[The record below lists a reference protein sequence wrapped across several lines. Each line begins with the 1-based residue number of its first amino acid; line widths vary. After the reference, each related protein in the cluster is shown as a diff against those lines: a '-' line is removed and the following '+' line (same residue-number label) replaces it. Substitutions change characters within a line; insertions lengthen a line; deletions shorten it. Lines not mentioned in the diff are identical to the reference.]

1 MDCSSEIELATERR
15 PQGVMYFHPV
25 QCPTTV
31 GRGIGLSQ
39 FCRNFLPY
47 YVSVE
52 QLEPEVPLGP
62 FAAASAR

>member
-1 MDCSSEIELATERR
+1 
-15 PQGVMYFHPV
+15 MYFHPV